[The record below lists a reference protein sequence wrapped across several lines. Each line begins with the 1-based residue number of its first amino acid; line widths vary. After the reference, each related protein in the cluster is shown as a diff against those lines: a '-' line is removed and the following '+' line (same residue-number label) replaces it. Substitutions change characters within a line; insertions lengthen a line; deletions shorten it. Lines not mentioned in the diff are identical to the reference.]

1 MENNIEIFF
10 DDLTPEKQA
19 EILTML
25 GNNGNFDVF
34 PIAVIPIGEDEPDY
48 MNHKTEEVSEC

>member
-19 EILTML
+19 ESLAKL
-25 GNNGNFDVF
+25 GNNGNFDTF
-34 PIAVIPIGEDEPDY
+34 PLAVIPIGEDEPGY
-48 MNHKTEEVSEC
+48 ISRTPQTGTE